1 MKMSV
6 KKIILFVVFLLSIS
20 SVFGGLGVAFAGSFP
35 DVSEDH
41 ENYQAIQFL
50 KDEGYIGGYADL
62 TFKPDN
68 EINRAEAVKI
78 IVGALDIGQSSNSLV
93 LFGDVVE
100 SNWYFPYVMGAYK
113 DGVVSGDGDGNFR
126 PTDPLNLVESL
137 KIISE
142 ALTIDL
148 PSLEG
153 VGEDGKIF
161 GDVTVDDWFAQYA
174 LYARENNILLMDD
187 YGEVHPGDPMTRA
200 EFSEVM
206 YRYLR
211 VFEDGEP
218 FPIQEYWSSYSS
230 ASLPF
235 EILIP
240 GDFEK
245 YLCGETDNEV
255 VFWKADVGYFQSSPE
270 RIYPNTAKLVVS
282 LDENAE
288 SLNRDEYFS
297 NVRMVFGGGAFNEF
311 EINNFKTLEVSY
323 PEQDIKDWY
332 IYIDQ
337 GSFDGQVLVVYSQN
351 GSGVLS
357 AQNRMVLNTMM
368 ATFRYVEDLE
378 FIGGGDS
385 SFLEIK
391 DEIFE
396 NILVEGEGE
405 DVLGLLADE
414 IIIETDSIGVGT
426 GPIDYY
432 YSSEVDLTLKYERAG
447 DVILDYRDG
456 QTTAF

>member
-6 KKIILFVVFLLSIS
+6 KKNILFVVFSLVCFSFS
-20 SVFGGLGVAFAGSFP
+20 GVAFAGSFP

-41 ENYQAIQFL
+41 ENYQSIQFL
-50 KDEGYIGGYADL
+50 KDNGYIGGYADL
-62 TFKPDN
+62 TFKPEN

-78 IVGALDIGQSSNSLV
+78 LVGALDIDQSDTSLV

-100 SNWYFPYVMGAYK
+100 SDWFFPYVMGAYEA
-113 DGVVSGDGDGNFR
+113 DVIQGDSEGLFR
-126 PTDPLNLVESL
+126 PTDTINLAESL

-142 ALTIDL
+142 ALSIDL
-148 PSLEG
+148 PDLASLG
-153 VGEDGKIF
+153 GEQNVF
-161 GDVTVDDWFAQYA
+161 GDVSVDDWFARYA
-174 LYARENNILLMDD
+174 LFARENNILFMDD

-200 EFSEVM
+200 EFAETM
-206 YRYLR
+206 YRYIR
-211 VFEDGEP
+211 VFEDGAP

-230 ASLPF
+230 GTMPF
-235 EILIP
+235 EILVP
-240 GDFEK
+240 ENFEK
-245 YLCGETDNEV
+245 FFYGDTDDEV
-255 VFWKADVGYFQSSPE
+255 VFWKSDVAYFQSSPE

-282 LDENAE
+282 LDDNTEGL
-288 SLNRDEYFS
+288 SLDEYFS
-297 NVRMVFGGGAFNEF
+297 NVKMVFDGGQFSEF
-311 EINNFKTLEVSY
+311 ETGGFDVLEIDY
-323 PEQDIKDWY
+323 PDQFVKDWY
-332 IYIDQ
+332 VYIDQ
-337 GSFDGQVLVVYSQN
+337 GSFEGKVLVVYTQN

-357 AQNRMVLNTMM
+357 AQYRKVLNTMM
-368 ATFRYVEDLE
+368 ATFKYVEGVE
-378 FIGGGDS
+378 FVGGGDS
-385 SFLEIK
+385 SFVDIK

-396 NILVEGEGE
+396 NILVEGSGQ
-405 DVLGLLADE
+405 DMLNLLSDE